1 MEMKYIICKVVFIL
15 AVVIIIITL
24 TKKKS
29 TFKNKEKFAETTSV
43 DVTSGNSTKTLKYF
57 GGGYCPY
64 SNKASNAYMVIKD
77 FEEYAKSKG
86 DVEIKFYWTE
96 ENPVEM
102 EQYKIMY
109 VPTILGKDDQTI
121 ELKLPAGTD
130 TNKTDIELKQLLMD
144 HIYSLL

>member
-1 MEMKYIICKVVFIL
+1 MYICVHIGYSNNNNNFN
-15 AVVIIIITL
+15 
-24 TKKKS
+24 KKKS
-29 TFKNKEKFAETTSV
+29 NFKNKEKFAETT
-43 DVTSGNSTKTLKYF
+43 TGNSTKTLKYF

-64 SNKASNAYMVIKD
+64 SNKSSNAYMVIKD
-77 FEEYAKSKG
+77 FEDYAKSKG
-86 DVEIKFYWTE
+86 DVEINFYWTE

-109 VPTILGKDDQTI
+109 VPTILGKDDQPI

-130 TNKTDIELKQLLMD
+130 INNKTDAELKQLLMD